1 MFEGGKLVLKNI
13 FLKEF
18 QKLKSQFSNEEK
30 ITFVFKGFPHD
41 WLQILEQDKLLSIGL
56 DTSLKILNSQR
67 QKLIVQFVTTIL
79 DGSNKWLTFEEF
91 ATIPSD
97 NFQAFTKTI
106 IINNNFFD
114 SYFPLEYEV
123 PTHHIELYQREDKND
138 RDLESDYLN
147 DYYSS
152 IELSNNGNYFV
163 SYIDEE
169 KYEQV
174 PLFSNS
180 EAPLEYDSIEDD
192 VPFVEVGAE
201 MSFDFYDLLTSL
213 HQLDIPKEIYLS
225 WVSYK
230 NANYTARLNLDKIM
244 VLKYYFPDLKVYRVL
259 KIIPEQLIRP
269 EREQAYLDILKKYWG
284 YNSYRQLRVY
294 KNVDSLTNKKAT
306 VNISQMQIIDS
317 IVTQAEQAKHNDDV
331 LNFRDIFVTAPT
343 GAGKSVMF
351 QVPAI
356 YLAEKYN
363 LLTIVIS
370 PLIGLMKDQV
380 YNLQEKNVTFSA
392 TINSEISPVEKSNI
406 AQRIANNEI
415 SILYISP
422 ETLLSRADITA
433 LIGDREIGLFVIDE
447 AHIVTTWGKAFRAD
461 YWYLGDYLQKIRRGI
476 QYKDGKRVEETTS
489 KHRFPIATFTATAI
503 YGGIED
509 MYAETRDSLL
519 LNNPINYFGY
529 VKRDNIY
536 ININK
541 VKKDASTDNEYL
553 KIKHTLL
560 LKNIEFELT
569 HGRKVLIYF
578 PLVKSILN
586 FKSYLETYA
595 DQSILDQISEYYGRL
610 KKEEK
615 NENFLRFKDGN
626 SKVMLATKAFG
637 MGIDIP
643 DIDTVIHFAPTGN
656 VCDYVQEIGRAARNL
671 EIGQASFSFLK
682 EDFKHVNRLHG
693 ISTLRKSQLIQVMQ
707 KILDLYKQRSGQRN
721 ARHLLVSTEEF
732 YYIFQ
737 GKKDDAGSAN
747 SDQLD
752 NQLKTALLI
761 IEKGFVNSPLKY
773 SPIVARPRSIFSVEY
788 FKVLS
793 EQENLLKQHFGN
805 YIEKHCELTGDR
817 YSSVYRVYLDAM
829 WKDLFS
835 HLSFPNFKRLLH
847 EKSDEL
853 NNKVLS
859 NLDSVFIINFK
870 LNNRYKAQFLHDL
883 ENMLEQL
890 NKFFSTYIIK
900 RKVYINKEIEADV
913 VKALNFSTYKAE
925 SFVIQLFESITQY
938 ENIMNSSSTQR
949 TNILIKNEYRNK
961 TSYKMLPA
969 FTGFTNFIFNEVK
982 KIIHSSTEI
991 NQENYLEYYIRK
1003 QDKTGTAKL
1012 FLVLGFIEM
1021 MDLAL
1026 YEVKGGDHPQIYI
1039 RVGSEYQIEKVIKSP
1054 INYRNSIL
1062 ENVHERHNTSV
1073 EMLKFVFEK
1082 EHLETKQF
1090 WDYIEDYFLGE
1101 LPKEVEHAIEKKK
1114 KERIEKY
1121 RNTISGA
1128 NRTFK

>member
-1 MFEGGKLVLKNI
+1 VLKNI

-18 QKLKSQFSNEEK
+18 QKLKAHFSDEKK
-30 ITFVFKGFPHD
+30 ITFVFKGFPQD

-56 DTSLKILNSQR
+56 DTPLHVLNSQR
-67 QKLIVQFVTTIL
+67 QNLIVQFVTTIL
-79 DGSNKWLTFEEF
+79 EGNYKWLTFEEF

-106 IINNNFFD
+106 IVNNNFYD
-114 SYFPLEYEV
+114 SYYPLEYEV
-123 PTHHIELYQREDKND
+123 LAHHIEHNQREDKND
-138 RDLESDYLN
+138 QDDEYNYLN

-152 IELSNNGNYFV
+152 IELSNNENYFI

-169 KYEQV
+169 KFEQV
-174 PLFSNS
+174 PLFLTSDTQ
-180 EAPLEYDSIEDD
+180 LEYDSIDAE

-201 MSFDFYDLLTSL
+201 LALDFYDLLTSL
-213 HQLDIPKEIYLS
+213 HRKDIPKEIYLS
-225 WVSYK
+225 WINYK
-230 NANYTARLNLDKIM
+230 TANYTAQINLDKIKI
-244 VLKYYFPDLKVYRVL
+244 LKYYFPDLKIYRVL
-259 KIIPEQLIRP
+259 KVVPDNLITP
-269 EREQAYLDILKKYWG
+269 EREQAYLDILKRYWG
-284 YNSYRQLRVY
+284 YNSYRDLRVY
-294 KNVDSLTNKKAT
+294 KNVDSLTDKKAT

-317 IVTQAEQAKHNDDV
+317 IVTQAEQAKYNEDV
-331 LNFRDIFVTAPT
+331 PDFRDVFVTAPT

-356 YLAEKYN
+356 YLAEKYD

-392 TINSEISPVEKSNI
+392 TINSEISPVEKANI
-406 AQRIANNEI
+406 AQRISDKEI

-476 QYKDGKRVEETTS
+476 QYKDGKRIEETTS
-489 KHRFPIATFTATAI
+489 KHRFPISTFTATAI

-529 VKRDNIY
+529 VKRDNIH

-541 VKKDASTDNEYL
+541 VKKEAPTDNEYL

-569 HGRKVLIYF
+569 QGRKVLIYF
-578 PLVKSILN
+578 PLVKSIFN

-595 DQSILDQISEYYGRL
+595 NQSVLDQVSEYYGRL

-626 SKVMLATKAFG
+626 SQVMLATKAFG

-671 EIGQASFSFLK
+671 DIGQASFSFLR

-693 ISTLRKSQLIQVMQ
+693 ISTLKKSQLIQVMQ
-707 KILDLYKQRSGQRN
+707 KILDLYKQRSGQKN
-721 ARHLLVSTEEF
+721 ARHLLVNAEEF

-737 GKKDDAGSAN
+737 GKKDDDGSVN
-747 SDQLD
+747 SDQFD

-761 IEKGFVNSPLKY
+761 IEKGFINSPMKY

-788 FKVLS
+788 FKVPK
-793 EQENLLKQHFGN
+793 EQESLLIRQYGK
-805 YIEKHCELTGDR
+805 YIKKHCDLTDSR
-817 YSSVYRVYLDAM
+817 YSGVYRVYLDEI
-829 WKDLFS
+829 WKELYS
-835 HLSFPNFKRLLH
+835 KVSFPNFKRLLH
-847 EKSDEL
+847 EKADDLKSKTL
-853 NNKVLS
+853 T
-859 NLDSVFIINFK
+859 NLESIFIINIK
-870 LNNRYKAQFLHDL
+870 LQNRYKAQFFQAL
-883 ENMLEQL
+883 ENGLEKL
-890 NKFFSTYIIK
+890 NQIFSSYIIK
-900 RKVYINKEIEADV
+900 RKVFTLEDIEADV
-913 VKALNFSTYKAE
+913 ARTLNFSSYKAE

-969 FTGFTNFIFNEVK
+969 FNGFTNFILNEAN
-982 KIIHSSTEI
+982 KILHNSTEI

-1003 QDKTGTAKL
+1003 QDKVGTAKL
-1012 FLVLGFIEM
+1012 FLVLGIIEM
-1021 MDLAL
+1021 MNLAL

-1039 RVGSEYQIEKVIKSP
+1039 RVGSQYQIEKVLKTP
-1054 INYRNSIL
+1054 NNYRNSIL

-1073 EMLKFVFEK
+1073 EMLKFIFENEK
-1082 EHLETKQF
+1082 METRDF
-1090 WDYIEDYFLGE
+1090 WNYIEDYFLGE
-1101 LPKEVEHAIEKKK
+1101 LPIEVEQALEKKK
-1114 KERIEKY
+1114 KERVERY
-1121 RNTISGA
+1121 RKKNSGA
-1128 NRTFK
+1128 NETSV

>member
-1 MFEGGKLVLKNI
+1 MLKNI

-18 QKLKSQFSNEEK
+18 QKLRDRYANEIK

-41 WLQILEQDKLLSIGL
+41 WLQMLEQDKLFPIALGTPL
-56 DTSLKILNSQR
+56 HELNNQR
-67 QKLIVQFVTTIL
+67 QNLIVQFVTTIL
-79 DGSNKWLTFEEF
+79 EGNNKWLTFEEF

-97 NFQAFTKTI
+97 NFQSFTKTI
-106 IINNNFFD
+106 IINNNLFD
-114 SYFPLEYEV
+114 SYYPLEYRI
-123 PTHHIELYQREDKND
+123 PPHHIELFQREEKSDQY
-138 RDLESDYLN
+138 LENDYLN

-152 IELSNNGNYFV
+152 IELSNNGNCFV

-174 PLFSNS
+174 SLFSNS
-180 EAPLEYDSIEDD
+180 EVQLEYDSIDAN
-192 VPFVEVGAE
+192 VPFVEIGAE
-201 MSFDFYDLLTSL
+201 MALDFYDLLSNL
-213 HQLDIPKEIYLS
+213 QKDLPKEIYLS
-225 WVSYK
+225 WIDHK
-230 NANYTARLNLDKIM
+230 TANYTAQVNLDKIH
-244 VLKYYFPDLKVYRVL
+244 VLKNYFPELKIYRVL
-259 KIIPEQLIRP
+259 KVVPEQLISP
-269 EREQAYLDILKKYWG
+269 EREHAYLDILKRYWG
-284 YNSYRQLRVY
+284 YNSYRNLRVY
-294 KNVDSLTNKKAT
+294 KNVDSLTDKKET
-306 VNISQMQIIDS
+306 ENISQMQIIDS
-317 IVTQAEQAKHNDDV
+317 IVMQADQAKGNKDV
-331 LNFRDIFVTAPT
+331 PDFRDVFVTAPT

-363 LLTIVIS
+363 FLTIVIS

-380 YNLQEKNVTFSA
+380 YNLQEKNVTFSG
-392 TINSEISPVEKSNI
+392 TINSEISPMEKANI
-406 AQRIANNEI
+406 AQRIADKEI

-422 ETLLSRADITA
+422 ETLLSRAEITA

-476 QYKDGKRVEETTS
+476 QYKNGKMIEETTS

-529 VKRDNIY
+529 VKRDNIHM
-536 ININK
+536 NINK
-541 VKKDASTDNEYL
+541 VEKESSTDNEYL

-560 LKNIEFELT
+560 LKNIEFELS

-578 PLVKSILN
+578 PLVKSIFN
-586 FKSYLETYA
+586 FKNFLERYA
-595 DQSILDQISEYYGRL
+595 DQSITDKVSEYYGRL

-615 NENFLRFKDGN
+615 NESFLRFKDGN

-656 VCDYVQEIGRAARNL
+656 VCDYVQEIGRAARDP
-671 EIGQASFSFLK
+671 EKVGQASFSFLK

-707 KILDLYKQRSGQRN
+707 KVLDLYKQRSGQKN
-721 ARHLLVSTEEF
+721 ARHLLVSAEEF
-732 YYIFQ
+732 HYIFQ
-737 GKKDDAGSAN
+737 GKKDDTGSVN

-761 IEKGFVNSPLKY
+761 IEKGFINSPLKY
-773 SPIVARPRSIFSVEY
+773 SPIVARPRSIFTVDY
-788 FKVLS
+788 FKVLN
-793 EQENLLKQHFGN
+793 EQENLLNQRYGK
-805 YIEKHCELTGDR
+805 YIEKHCELIGER
-817 YSSVYRVYLDAM
+817 YSSVYKVFLDAM
-829 WKDLFS
+829 WKDLYS

-847 EKSDEL
+847 EKAYEL
-853 NNKVLS
+853 NNKILTH
-859 NLDSVFIINFK
+859 LDSIFIINLK
-870 LNNRYKAQFLHDL
+870 LNNRFQAQFLRDL
-883 ENMLEQL
+883 ESSLEKL
-890 NKFFSTYIIK
+890 NKIFSTYIIK
-900 RKVYINKEIEADV
+900 RKVFTTGDIEGNL
-913 VKALNFSTYKAE
+913 VKTLNFSSYKAE
-925 SFVIQLFESITQY
+925 SFVIQLLESITQY

-961 TSYKMLPA
+961 TSYKILPA
-969 FTGFTNFIFNEVK
+969 LSGFTKFILNEVK
-982 KIIHSSTEI
+982 KILHNSKEV
-991 NQENYLEYYIRK
+991 NQVNYLEYFIRK
-1003 QDKTGTAKL
+1003 QDKIGTAKL
-1012 FLVLGFIEM
+1012 FLVLGMLEM

-1039 RVGSEYQIEKVIKSP
+1039 RVGSQYQIEKVLNAPKS
-1054 INYRNSIL
+1054 YKNSIL

-1073 EMLKFVFEK
+1073 EMLKFLFENEK
-1082 EHLETKQF
+1082 METDEF
-1090 WDYIEDYFLGE
+1090 WNYIEEYFLGE
-1101 LPKEVEHAIEKKK
+1101 LPKEVEQALEKRKT
-1114 KERIEKY
+1114 ERIERY
-1121 RNTISGA
+1121 RKKSSGA
-1128 NRTFK
+1128 SGTLT

>member
-1 MFEGGKLVLKNI
+1 MLKNI

-18 QKLKSQFSNEEK
+18 QKLKNQFSDEK
-30 ITFVFKGFPHD
+30 KVTFVFKGFPHD
-41 WLQILEQDKLLSIGL
+41 WLQLLEQDKLLSIGL
-56 DTSLKILNSQR
+56 DTPLNVLNSQR
-67 QKLIVQFVTTIL
+67 QELIVQFVTTIL
-79 DGSNKWLTFEEF
+79 EGNNKWLTFEEF

-123 PTHHIELYQREDKND
+123 PAHHIELNQREDESD
-138 RDLESDYLN
+138 QDLEYGYLN
-147 DYYSS
+147 NYYSS
-152 IELSNNGNYFV
+152 IELSDNGNYFV

-169 KYEQV
+169 KYEQA
-174 PLFSNS
+174 PLFLNS
-180 EAPLEYDSIEDD
+180 ETPLEYESIEDD

-201 MSFDFYDLLTSL
+201 MSLGFYDLLKSL
-213 HQLDIPKEIYLS
+213 HQKDIPKEIYLS
-225 WVSYK
+225 WINYK
-230 NANYTARLNLDKIM
+230 NANYTAQINLDKIK
-244 VLKYYFPDLKVYRVL
+244 VLKNYFPDLKVYRVL
-259 KIIPEQLIRP
+259 KIVPDQLIVP

-294 KNVDSLTNKKAT
+294 KNVDSLTDKKAT

-317 IVTQAEQAKHNDDV
+317 IVTQAEQAKYNEDV
-331 LNFRDIFVTAPT
+331 PDFRDIFVTAPT

-392 TINSEISPVEKSNI
+392 TINSEISPVEKANI

-476 QYKDGKRVEETTS
+476 KYKDGKRVEETTS

-529 VKRDNIY
+529 VKRDNIH

-541 VKKDASTDNEYL
+541 VKKEASTDNEYL

-560 LKNIEFELT
+560 LKNIEFELN
-569 HGRKVLIYF
+569 HGKKVLIYF
-578 PLVKSILN
+578 PLVKSIFN

-626 SKVMLATKAFG
+626 SKIMLATKAFG

-643 DIDTVIHFAPTGN
+643 NIDTVIHFAPTGN
-656 VCDYVQEIGRAARNL
+656 VCDYVQEIGRAARDL
-671 EIGQASFSFLK
+671 DIGQASFSFLK

-693 ISTLRKSQLIQVMQ
+693 ISTLKKSQLIQVMQ
-707 KILDLYKQRSGQRN
+707 KILDLYKQRSGQKN
-721 ARHLLVSTEEF
+721 ARHLLVNAEEF

-737 GKKDDAGSAN
+737 GKKDDAGTVN
-747 SDQLD
+747 NDQLD

-761 IEKGFVNSPLKY
+761 IEKGFINSPMKY

-788 FKVLS
+788 FKVPK
-793 EQENLLKQHFGN
+793 EQESLLIQQYGK
-805 YIEKHCELTGDR
+805 YIEKHCNLSDDN
-817 YSSVYRVYLDAM
+817 YSSVYKVNLDDL
-829 WKDLFS
+829 WKELYS
-835 HLSFPNFKRLLH
+835 KHSFPNFKRLLH
-847 EKSDEL
+847 EKADDLKSKTLTKLE
-853 NNKVLS
+853 S
-859 NLDSVFIINFK
+859 IFIINLK
-870 LNNRYKAQFLHDL
+870 LNNRYKAHFLQDL
-883 ENMLEQL
+883 EKGLEQL
-890 NKFFSTYIIK
+890 NRIFSSYIIK
-900 RKVYINKEIEADV
+900 RKVFTHEDIEADV
-913 VKALNFSTYKAE
+913 VKSLNFSSYKSE

-961 TSYKMLPA
+961 TSYKILPS
-969 FTGFTNFIFNEVK
+969 FTGFTNFILNEAK
-982 KIIHSSTEI
+982 KILHNSAEI

-1003 QDKTGTAKL
+1003 QDKVGTAKL
-1012 FLVLGFIEM
+1012 FLVLGIIEM
-1021 MDLAL
+1021 MNLAL

-1039 RVGSEYQIEKVIKSP
+1039 RVGSQYQIEKVLKTP
-1054 INYRNSIL
+1054 KNYRNSIL
-1062 ENVHERHNTSV
+1062 DNVHERHNTSV
-1073 EMLKFVFEK
+1073 EMLKFIFEN
-1082 EHLETKQF
+1082 EQLETKEF
-1090 WDYIEDYFLGE
+1090 WNYIEEYFLGE
-1101 LPKEVEHAIEKKK
+1101 LPKEVEQTLEKKK
-1114 KERIEKY
+1114 IERMKKY
-1121 RNTISGA
+1121 RKTSSGA
-1128 NRTFK
+1128 SENSM

>member
-1 MFEGGKLVLKNI
+1 MLKST

-18 QKLKSQFSNEEK
+18 QKIKNRFLNEKK

-41 WLQILEQDKLLSIGL
+41 WLQMLERDKLLDIGL
-56 DTSLKILNSQR
+56 DTPLHELNNQR
-67 QKLIVQFVTTIL
+67 QNLIVQFVTTIL
-79 DGSNKWLTFEEF
+79 EGNNKWLTFEEF

-114 SYFPLEYEV
+114 SYYPLEYGIS
-123 PTHHIELYQREDKND
+123 PHHVELNQREDKSD
-138 RDLESDYLN
+138 QDLECDYLN

-152 IELSNNGNYFV
+152 IEISNNGNYFV

-174 PLFSNS
+174 PLFSNNKV
-180 EAPLEYDSIEDD
+180 PLEYDSIDAD

-201 MSFDFYDLLTSL
+201 MALDFYDLLASL
-213 HQLDIPKEIYLS
+213 HRKDIPKEIYLS
-225 WVSYK
+225 WINYK
-230 NANYTARLNLDKIM
+230 TANYTAQINLDKIKI
-244 VLKYYFPDLKVYRVL
+244 LKNYFPDLKIYRVL
-259 KIIPEQLIRP
+259 KVVPEQLILP
-269 EREQAYLDILKKYWG
+269 EREQAYLDILKRYWG
-284 YNSYRQLRVY
+284 YNSYRNLRVY

-317 IVTQAEQAKHNDDV
+317 IVMQAEQAKYNEDV
-331 LNFRDIFVTAPT
+331 PDFRDVFVTAPT

-392 TINSEISPVEKSNI
+392 TINSEISPVEKANI
-406 AQRIANNEI
+406 AKRIADKEI

-476 QYKDGKRVEETTS
+476 QYKDGKRIEETTS

-529 VKRDNIY
+529 VKRDNIHM
-536 ININK
+536 NINK
-541 VKKDASTDNEYL
+541 VKKEASTDNEYL

-569 HGRKVLIYF
+569 RGRKVLIYF
-578 PLVKSILN
+578 PLVKSIFN
-586 FKSYLETYA
+586 FKSYIETYA
-595 DQSILDQISEYYGRL
+595 DQSILNQVSEYYGRL

-656 VCDYVQEIGRAARNL
+656 VCDYVQEIGRAARDL
-671 EIGQASFSFLK
+671 EMGQASFSFLK

-707 KILDLYKQRSGQRN
+707 KILELYKQRSGQRN
-721 ARHLLVSTEEF
+721 ARHLLVSAEEF
-732 YYIFQ
+732 HYIFQ
-737 GKKDDAGSAN
+737 GKKDDAGSVN

-761 IEKGFVNSPLKY
+761 IEKGFINSPLKY

-788 FKVLS
+788 FKVLK
-793 EQENLLKQHFGN
+793 EQENLLNQQYGK
-805 YIEKHCELTGDR
+805 YIEKHCELIGDR

-829 WKDLFS
+829 WRDLYS
-835 HLSFPNFKRLLH
+835 QLSFPNFKRLLH
-847 EKSDEL
+847 EKADDL
-853 NNKVLS
+853 NSKLLT
-859 NLDSVFIINFK
+859 NLDSIFIINLK
-870 LNNRYKAQFLHDL
+870 LNNRSQPQFLQDL
-883 ENMLEQL
+883 ETVLEKL
-890 NKFFSTYIIK
+890 NNIFSTYIIK
-900 RKVYINKEIEADV
+900 RKVFAHEDIESDV
-913 VKALNFSTYKAE
+913 VKTLNFSSYKAE

-961 TSYKMLPA
+961 TSYKILPA
-969 FTGFTNFIFNEVK
+969 LSGFTKFILNETK
-982 KIIHSSTEI
+982 KILHNSKEV
-991 NQENYLEYYIRK
+991 NQENYLEYFIRK
-1003 QDKTGTAKL
+1003 QDKVGTAKL
-1012 FLVLGFIEM
+1012 FLVLGILEM

-1039 RVGSEYQIEKVIKSP
+1039 RVGSQYQIENVLKAP
-1054 INYRNSIL
+1054 NNYKNSIL
-1062 ENVHERHNTSV
+1062 ENVHERHHTSV
-1073 EMLKFVFEK
+1073 EMLRFIFENEK
-1082 EHLETKQF
+1082 METEEF
-1090 WDYIEDYFLGE
+1090 WNYIEDYFLGE
-1101 LPKEVEHAIEKKK
+1101 LPTEVEQSLEKKK
-1114 KERIEKY
+1114 VERIEKY
-1121 RNTISGA
+1121 RKKSSGGSGK
-1128 NRTFK
+1128 FM